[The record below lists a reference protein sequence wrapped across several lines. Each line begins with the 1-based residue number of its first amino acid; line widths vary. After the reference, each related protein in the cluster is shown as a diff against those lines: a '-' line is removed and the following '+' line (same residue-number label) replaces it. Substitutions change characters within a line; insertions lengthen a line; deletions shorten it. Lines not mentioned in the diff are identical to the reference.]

1 MADKENIYE
10 WKCTVCGEI
19 IKSSE
24 IPAICPVCGV
34 SSDYFIKLEKSDV
47 SFQSIEYKRY
57 IVIGA
62 SAAGMAAIEEIRK
75 RNRVCEIILISK
87 EPVYGYFRPQL
98 SKILAKDIDYNT
110 IFIKDYDW
118 FTSNKIDVMLDKQV
132 IEINTKEKF
141 IILNNG
147 VIKEYDKLI
156 IATGAECFMPPIE
169 GKDKEGVFTLRY
181 LKDANDIRQYA
192 KNVKTATVVGGGVL
206 GLETAWELK
215 KYGLD
220 VTVVELAN
228 RIFPRQL
235 DEGASKKFEKIIL
248 ETGVKLIM
256 DDSVTEIIGTDKVS
270 GLKLKSGKEIET
282 ELVVISAGVR
292 ANTKI
297 AQDAGVQI
305 NRAILVD
312 DKMKTNIDNIYA
324 CGDCCE
330 FDGINYALWGEAIDQ
345 GKVAGINAV
354 GDTSA
359 YKSIVPST
367 SSNFFNISIF
377 SVGDVNPSE
386 PFETKEEDLDN
397 TYQKLFYKNNVLV
410 GAILIGDTRTSKDLL
425 EKLGK

>member
-118 FTSNKIDVMLDKQV
+118 FISNKIDVMLDKQV

-256 DDSVTEIIGTDKVS
+256 DDSVTEIMGTDKVS
-270 GLKLKSGKEIET
+270 GLKLKSGKEIDT

-312 DKMKTNIDNIYA
+312 EKMKTNIDNIYA

-367 SSNFFNISIF
+367 SSNFFNTSIF

>member
-1 MADKENIYE
+1 MMSTENVFE

-24 IPAICPVCGV
+24 IPTLCPVCGV
-34 SSDYFIKLEKSDV
+34 GSDYFIKLEKSDL
-47 SFQSIEYKRY
+47 SFQSTEYKRY

-62 SAAGMAAIEEIRK
+62 SAAGMAAIEEIRR
-75 RNRVCEIILISK
+75 RNKVCEILLISK

-98 SKILAKDIDYNT
+98 SKILAKDIDYSS

-118 FTSNKIDVMLDKQV
+118 FRSNKIETILDKQV
-132 IEINTKEKF
+132 VEINTKEKH

-147 VIKEYDKLI
+147 LIKEYDNLI
-156 IATGAECFMPPIE
+156 IATGSECFMPPIT
-169 GKDKEGVFTLRY
+169 GNDKKGVFTLRY
-181 LKDANDIRQYA
+181 LKDANEIRDYA
-192 KNVKTATVVGGGVL
+192 KSVKTATVVGGGVL

-215 KYGLD
+215 KLGLD

-235 DEGASKKFEKIIL
+235 DESSAKKFEKIIL
-248 ETGVKLIM
+248 DTGVKLLM
-256 DDSVTEIIGTDKVS
+256 DDSVVEITGLDKVS
-270 GLKLKSGKEIET
+270 GLKLKSGNELQT
-282 ELVVISAGVR
+282 DLVVVSAGVR

-297 AQDAGVQI
+297 AQDAGVEI
-305 NRAILVD
+305 NRAIIVNE
-312 DKMKTNIDNIYA
+312 KMKTNIDNIYA

-354 GDTSA
+354 GDKGT
-359 YKSIVPST
+359 YTTIVPST
-367 SSNFFNISIF
+367 SSNFFNTSIF

-386 PFETKEEDLDN
+386 PFESKESDENN
-397 TYQKLFYKNNVLV
+397 TYQKLIYKDDVLV
-410 GAILIGDTRTSKDLL
+410 GAILIGDTRTSKDLF